1 MKKFLLFLSLLI
13 SVYSSACECKDFVP
27 ITKEL
32 CSEYDVVFDGVV
44 DSVSA
49 CDEKGFSVAYFTI
62 TELSKG
68 NVKKHVQ
75 IHFDCNTEC
84 MMSFAEGEEWII
96 YSLYEKFDHLNVS
109 ICGHSR
115 KKFDDETLDI
125 YSLNAKRTFEE
136 EKEFLKTSFG
146 SQSFIEEND
155 LNNQQDKVGPR
166 NEQPSNWGKL
176 TLLLVSLLAM
186 GVVYYITR
194 KKK

>member
-1 MKKFLLFLSLLI
+1 MKKFFLFLSLLI
-13 SVYSSACECKDFVP
+13 SFYSSACECKDFVP

-32 CSEYDVVFDGVV
+32 CSDYDVIFYGTV

-49 CDEKGFSVAYFTI
+49 CDKKGFSIAYFTI
-62 TELSKG
+62 TELYKG
-68 NVKKHVQ
+68 NVKKQVQ
-75 IHFDCNTEC
+75 INFDCNTEC

-96 YSLYEKFDHLNVS
+96 YALYQKFDHLNVS

-125 YSLNAKRTFEE
+125 YSANAKRSFGKEE
-136 EKEFLKTSFG
+136 EFLKTAFG
-146 SQSFIEEND
+146 NQDFIEEND

-176 TLLLVSLLAM
+176 TLLLFSVLAM
-186 GVVYYITR
+186 GIVYYITR